1 MKNLLFFLLFSLSAL
16 AQVHEV
22 AEISMVLPEELDE
35 DIEVLV
41 INEDELLLLNL
52 QEDFATKK
60 DKNLSI
66 IKLDSEL
73 KQQWVVYISIEKN
86 KIPVNFRATNDKLYY
101 LLQSPDTKKLDLI
114 TVELSNGQWS
124 INSFESLTKLL
135 NLNFDVFNGY
145 LLISGEYSEKP
156 VVEMHSLSINAA
168 KVLPELHYKNTLLRG
183 IFVNPY
189 RNELYVITAVTNK
202 CQLVALTY
210 DETGKL
216 LSKHVLGD
224 KKHKLSNV
232 QIRFSTDG
240 EPFVVGTYN
249 TVCNDLVAGLF
260 SGSLDRPSKFYYNEI
275 SDLPS
280 YTSTLSSKR
289 QEKRQLRKE
298 KGKESSARQ
307 RVLFS
312 IPFSGENGYVASA
325 EIYSQQ
331 TINVPV
337 TNRIEPGGRRIVL
350 PSMYEYKVNK
360 LLLAELNFDG
370 KINQDNL
377 VKLEGKT
384 FNSAR
389 PQTTY
394 FFKNDNFYGI
404 LPGKKDLTYVNMS
417 VNNSALQT
425 YNLFSDTKHKINE
438 VDVEL
443 QNWGSNAVV
452 AYGVAYLEFSN
463 GQYSSV
469 RQLYFV
475 KKLEIK
481 VD

>member
-1 MKNLLFFLLFSLSAL
+1 MKNLLFFLFCSLPAL

-22 AEISMVLPEELDE
+22 AEVSMVLPEELDE

-41 INEDELLLLNL
+41 INEEELLLINL

-60 DKNLSI
+60 DKNLSV
-66 IKLDSEL
+66 IKLNSEL
-73 KQQWVVYISIEKN
+73 KQQWVVYINIEKN
-86 KIPVNFRATNDKLYY
+86 KIPVNFRATDDKLYY
-101 LLQSPDTKKLDLI
+101 LLQSPDTKKLELI

-124 INSFESLTKLL
+124 IHSFESLTKLL
-135 NLNFDVFNGY
+135 NLNFDVFNGF

-183 IFVNPY
+183 MFVNPY
-189 RNELYVITAVTNK
+189 RNELYVITALSSK
-202 CQLVALTY
+202 CQLNALIY

-216 LSKHVLGD
+216 ISKHVLGD
-224 KKHKLSNV
+224 KKHKLSNI

-260 SGSLDRPSKFYYNEI
+260 SGSLDRPSKFHYNEI

-312 IPFSGENGYVASA
+312 VPFSGENGYVASG

-331 TINVPV
+331 TVNVPA
-337 TNRIEPGGRRIVL
+337 TNTIAPGGRRITL

-360 LLLAELNFDG
+360 LLLAELGLDG
-370 KINQDNL
+370 KVNQDHL
-377 VKLEGKT
+377 VKLEGKN
-384 FNSAR
+384 FNSLR
-389 PQTTY
+389 PQTAY

-404 LPGKKDLTYVNMS
+404 LPGKRDLNYVNMS
-417 VNNSALQT
+417 VSNSPVRT
-425 YNLFSDTKHKINE
+425 YNLFYDSKHKINE
-438 VDVEL
+438 IDVEL
-443 QNWGSNAVV
+443 QNWGSNAVL
-452 AYGVAYLEFSN
+452 ASGVAYLEFSN

-469 RQLYFV
+469 RQLYFI

-481 VD
+481 AE